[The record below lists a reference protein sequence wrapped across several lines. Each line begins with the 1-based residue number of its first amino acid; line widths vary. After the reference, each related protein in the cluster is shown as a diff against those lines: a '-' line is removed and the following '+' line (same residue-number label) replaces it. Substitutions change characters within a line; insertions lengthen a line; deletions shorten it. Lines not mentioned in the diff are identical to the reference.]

1 MPTKSG
7 DDHAELLGL
16 GSGTVWHHLKTHQ
29 PQSEAL
35 LQHPPLSP
43 TAYGSLPLDAPGF
56 THRFVDGAITAPG
69 WAEPGVALHRLGP
82 ARGGRRAAAMPAT
95 PERADPSTQMPTK
108 SGDDHAELLGLGSG
122 TVWHHLKTHQ
132 PQSKALLQHPPLSPT
147 AYGSVPLDAPGI
159 THRFVDGATPTAP
172 GWAEPGVALH
182 RLGPARGGRRAAA
195 MPATP
200 EGADPGAHTPTT
212 QNGGGAQCAARSPS
226 VLWRTPSPP
235 YEADAEQLDLPPL
248 GSGTYDEHPA
258 DMEQQDDWRVGWS
271 SSTPTHSSSHAP
283 RPAGKRPRDDSE
295 EEPLAKRPAL
305 APLSGSGCL
314 APTTGSMDRLEAPG
328 QVGAV
333 AAPGAEAPESADEPQ
348 DHAVPSDGADDRDD
362 DGDDGADEEGYEPAP
377 ARRRRRPA
385 ARRVRLERNARRLMQ
400 ERADASDDEDDRDDG
415 GDDGADEEGYEPAP
429 ARRRRPPAVRRARM
443 GAAAGRGCSSKDHAC
458 TYPGCAKAFKSNSDL
473 AAHMRTHT
481 GEKPLKCRYEGCDA
495 AFAHSSNR
503 RQHERSKHEKV
514 KRYHCRFPRC
524 KKEYAHPTSRND
536 HEAVQHRGERPYTC
550 KLCGASF
557 TARANLTRH
566 SKLGQC
572 PGSDGDDS

>member
-7 DDHAELLGL
+7 DDHVELLGLGSGTVWHHLKTHQPQSEDLLQHPPLSPTAYGSLPLDAPGITQRFVDGATPTAPGWAEPGVALHRLGPAHGGRRAAAMPATPERADPSTQMPTKSGDDHVELLGL

-43 TAYGSLPLDAPGF
+43 TAYGSLPLDAP
-56 THRFVDGAITAPG
+56 
-69 WAEPGVALHRLGP
+69 
-82 ARGGRRAAAMPAT
+82 
-95 PERADPSTQMPTK
+95 
-108 SGDDHAELLGLGSG
+108 
-122 TVWHHLKTHQ
+122 
-132 PQSKALLQHPPLSPT
+132 
-147 AYGSVPLDAPGI
+147 
-159 THRFVDGATPTAP
+159 
-172 GWAEPGVALH
+172 
-182 RLGPARGGRRAAA
+182 
-195 MPATP
+195 
-200 EGADPGAHTPTT
+200 
-212 QNGGGAQCAARSPS
+212 
-226 VLWRTPSPP
+226 
-235 YEADAEQLDLPPL
+235 
-248 GSGTYDEHPA
+248 
-258 DMEQQDDWRVGWS
+258 DMEQQDDWRVGCS

-333 AAPGAEAPESADEPQ
+333 AAPGAEAPESADKPQ

-362 DGDDGADEEGYEPAP
+362 GGDDGADEEGYDPAPARRRRRPAARRVRLERNARRLMQERADASDDEDDRDDGGDDGADEEGYEPAP

-481 GEKPLKCRYEGCDA
+481 GEKPLECRYEGCDA

-536 HEAVQHRGERPYTC
+536 HEAVQHRGERPYKC

-557 TARANLTRH
+557 TARANLSRH
-566 SKLGQC
+566 RKLGEC
-572 PGSDGDDS
+572 SGSDGDDS

>member
-7 DDHAELLGL
+7 DDHVELLEL

-43 TAYGSLPLDAPGF
+43 TAYGSVLLDAPGI
-56 THRFVDGAITAPG
+56 THRFVDGATTAPG

-132 PQSKALLQHPPLSPT
+132 PQSEALLQHPPLSPT
-147 AYGSVPLDAPGI
+147 AYGSLPLDAPGI
-159 THRFVDGATPTAP
+159 THRFVDGATTAP

-258 DMEQQDDWRVGWS
+258 DMEQQDDWRVGCS

-283 RPAGKRPRDDSE
+283 RPAGKRPRDASE
-295 EEPLAKRPAL
+295 LAKRPAL

-362 DGDDGADEEGYEPAP
+362 DGDDGADEEGY
-377 ARRRRRPA
+377 
-385 ARRVRLERNARRLMQ
+385 
-400 ERADASDDEDDRDDG
+400 D
-415 GDDGADEEGYEPAP
+415 PAP

-481 GEKPLKCRYEGCDA
+481 GEKPLECRYEGCDA

-514 KRYHCRFPRC
+514 KRCHCRFPGC
-524 KKEYAHPTSRND
+524 KKEYAHPTGRND

-557 TARANLTRH
+557 TARANLSRH
-566 SKLGQC
+566 RRRGEC